1 MDDFDPAEP
10 AGNNN
15 EDDMTSTNDAELMK
29 LAWRDEKAAPE
40 ILAYKDDLLARVME
54 QVAFQ
59 VGLLPEFLGDSFEVV
74 WHRFVLLSYLYH
86 KDCVSISMPLQACPS
101 PALILRICFV
111 YAFAEVRSL

>member
-15 EDDMTSTNDAELMK
+15 EDDMTSTSDAELMK
-29 LAWRDEKAAPE
+29 LAWRDEKGAPE

-59 VGLLPEFLGDSFEVV
+59 VGIAARVS
-74 WHRFVLLSYLYH
+74 WRFFCDGTLS
-86 KDCVSISMPLQACPS
+86 
-101 PALILRICFV
+101 
-111 YAFAEVRSL
+111 